1 MKQTTLIFLAGL
13 VLSSSTGA
21 AADQFYVTVA
31 VECSASKPEL
41 GVSFHAYWN
50 EAGEKAIA
58 LAGKGVVDPRAL
70 VSFTQDAEGK
80 YAIRTKSISQKCV
93 LGKSKYEVTV
103 APLMAPRF
111 HPEGFCAARIGAIAT
126 IKMKGRLVASE
137 GVDACTE
144 TGFVTTE
151 IHISPDRPVSFQR
164 IPAEKFYAVG

>member
-1 MKQTTLIFLAGL
+1 MLGL
-13 VLSSSTGA
+13 VISYSTGA

-31 VECSASKPEL
+31 VECSVSKPEL
-41 GVSFHAYWN
+41 GVSFHSYWN
-50 EAGEKAIA
+50 EAGERAIA
-58 LAGKGVVDPRAL
+58 LAGKGVIDPRAL

-80 YAIRTKSISQKCV
+80 YAIHTKSISQRCV
-93 LGKSKYEVTV
+93 LGKSTYEITV

-126 IKMKGRLVASE
+126 IKVKGRPVVSE

-144 TGFVTTE
+144 TGLVTTE

-164 IPAEKFYAVG
+164 IPAEKFYAAG